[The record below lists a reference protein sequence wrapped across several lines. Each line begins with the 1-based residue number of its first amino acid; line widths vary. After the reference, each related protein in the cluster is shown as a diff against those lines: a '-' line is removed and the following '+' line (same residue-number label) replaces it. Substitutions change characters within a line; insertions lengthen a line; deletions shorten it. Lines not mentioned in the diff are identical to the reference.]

1 MEDPLPGVP
10 RIPGET
16 DPKLAGSMVMQD
28 GSWYLP
34 DRVMGE
40 FTGESPGNVNLRA
53 DRNGL
58 GGISANRSQVIEIV
72 CNSFSTAGKRSP
84 SGNLY
89 PRESALA
96 LLALTTNFTPEWTRE
111 TAIAAVTEAFDWV
124 EANGDTNPGRILDS
138 RQTGMIIQGSRILEK
153 KTAVYP

>member
-58 GGISANRSQVIEIV
+58 GG
-72 CNSFSTAGKRSP
+72 GKQS
-84 SGNLY
+84 
-89 PRESALA
+89 
-96 LLALTTNFTPEWTRE
+96 
-111 TAIAAVTEAFDWV
+111 
-124 EANGDTNPGRILDS
+124 
-138 RQTGMIIQGSRILEK
+138 
-153 KTAVYP
+153 